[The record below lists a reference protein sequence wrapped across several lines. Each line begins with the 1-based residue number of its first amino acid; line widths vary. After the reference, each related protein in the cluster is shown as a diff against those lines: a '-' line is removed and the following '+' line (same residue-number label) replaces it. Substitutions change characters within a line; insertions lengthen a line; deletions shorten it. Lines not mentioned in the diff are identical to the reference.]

1 MASSS
6 FQNSDKKNLNSLD
19 LLEDCLKKIYW
30 ARKSNLLA
38 RIKRSKEKRDNYK
51 SEFALYGDES
61 TDKSVALEN
70 HDETINT
77 AIFGSNREGIEEER
91 VPFISISSPSK
102 IPIHATPINKS
113 QYLGLKKTKTHKD
126 DAAAVSLYEFFLTEV
141 SKWLKSNP
149 QGGKDENLRGEFAD
163 FLVDKYLSSKLDIFE
178 RSEMVANIRKQVS
191 NDIEEFASVGTPP
204 CRNQDILSKKQN
216 LINSSVQQPSQSSSQ
231 EELNEN
237 SIDDSISM
245 KAPPTMAAKPPKQD
259 KEKQQQEKVK
269 SQYENFVTTKKRV
282 SLHPDVKI
290 MQEYSDLNQDIQS
303 LLSSL
308 QSGNTIKS

>member
-1 MASSS
+1 
-6 FQNSDKKNLNSLD
+6 
-19 LLEDCLKKIYW
+19 
-30 ARKSNLLA
+30 
-38 RIKRSKEKRDNYK
+38 
-51 SEFALYGDES
+51 
-61 TDKSVALEN
+61 
-70 HDETINT
+70 
-77 AIFGSNREGIEEER
+77 
-91 VPFISISSPSK
+91 
-102 IPIHATPINKS
+102 
-113 QYLGLKKTKTHKD
+113 
-126 DAAAVSLYEFFLTEV
+126 
-141 SKWLKSNP
+141 
-149 QGGKDENLRGEFAD
+149 
-163 FLVDKYLSSKLDIFE
+163 
-178 RSEMVANIRKQVS
+178 MVANIRKQVS

-231 EELNEN
+231 EELNDN

-245 KAPPTMAAKPPKQD
+245 KAPPTMAAKPSKQD